1 MTLEELR
8 PLLENLIDPSLDK
21 TLKETNGIK
30 HLGYDDKKDVIVLIV
45 AMGKL
50 GDIEEK
56 SLRRRI
62 ARLVK
67 IDCGYTGLKL
77 QMEEI
82 KVLNSIARSKIKFI
96 GIISGKGG
104 VGKSSVSGNIAYR
117 LAKKGHHVGVID
129 ADIYGASM
137 PTILNFKHEHP
148 HYDDEGKI
156 VPLVKD
162 NIELISTEFFTS
174 PSEPVIWRGAML
186 NSMISHFFY
195 DVKWNDKTEYVII
208 DFPPGT
214 GDITMDIKNI
224 VPQTKM
230 LLVTTPH
237 PSACHV
243 AIKSGHAATKLGH
256 EIIGVIENMSYYV
269 NPVNNRRE
277 YIFGTGGGKKIAEEL
292 NCELIAQIPIGQS
305 KTNTDLFDITETQGR
320 IYDEIADFII
330 FNTTTN
336 E

>member
-1 MTLEELR
+1 MTLDELR
-8 PLLENLIDPSLDK
+8 NLLENLIDPSLGK
-21 TLKETNGIK
+21 TLKETDGIK

-104 VGKSSVSGNIAYR
+104 VGKSTVTGNIANR

-129 ADIYGASM
+129 ADIYGSSM
-137 PTILNFKHEHP
+137 PTVLNFEHKNP

-156 VPLVKD
+156 IPLKKD

-195 DVKWNDKTEYVII
+195 DVKWHDKTEYVII

-243 AIKSGHAATKLGH
+243 AVKSGHAATKLGH
-256 EIIGVIENMSYYV
+256 EIIGIIENMSYYV
-269 NPVNNRRE
+269 NPINNQRE
-277 YIFGTGGGKKIAEEL
+277 YIFGQGGGRKIAEQL
-292 NCELIAQIPIGQS
+292 NTELIAQIPIGQS
-305 KTNTDLFDITETQGR
+305 KSNTDLFEITETQGK

-330 FNTTTN
+330 LNTMDK
-336 E
+336 

>member
-1 MTLEELR
+1 MTLDELR
-8 PLLENLIDPSLDK
+8 SLLENLIDPSLGK
-21 TLKETNGIK
+21 TLKETDGIK
-30 HLGYDDKKDVIVLIV
+30 HLGYDGKKDVIVLIV

-104 VGKSSVSGNIAYR
+104 VGKSTVTGNIANR

-129 ADIYGASM
+129 ADIYGSSM
-137 PTILNFKHEHP
+137 PTVLNFEHKNP

-156 VPLVKD
+156 IPLKKD

-195 DVKWNDKTEYVII
+195 DVKWHDKTEYVII

-243 AIKSGHAATKLGH
+243 AVKSGHAATKLGH
-256 EIIGVIENMSYYV
+256 EIIGIIENMSYYV
-269 NPVNNRRE
+269 NPINNQRE
-277 YIFGTGGGKKIAEEL
+277 YIFGQGGGRKIAEQL
-292 NCELIAQIPIGQS
+292 NTELIAQIPIGQS
-305 KTNTDLFDITETQGR
+305 KSNTDLFEITETQGK

-330 FNTTTN
+330 LNTMDK
-336 E
+336 

>member
-1 MTLEELR
+1 MTLDELR
-8 PLLENLIDPSLDK
+8 SLLENLIDPSLGK
-21 TLKETNGIK
+21 TLKETDGIK

-104 VGKSSVSGNIAYR
+104 VGKSTVTGNIANR

-129 ADIYGASM
+129 ADIYGSSM
-137 PTILNFKHEHP
+137 PTVLNFEHKNP

-156 VPLVKD
+156 IPLKKD

-195 DVKWNDKTEYVII
+195 DVKWHDKTEYVII

-256 EIIGVIENMSYYV
+256 EIIGIIENMSYYV
-269 NPVNNRRE
+269 NPVNNQRE

-305 KTNTDLFDITETQGR
+305 KSDTDLFDITETQGR

-330 FNTTTN
+330 FNTSNN

>member
-1 MTLEELR
+1 MTLDELR
-8 PLLENLIDPSLDK
+8 SLLENLIDPSLGK
-21 TLKETNGIK
+21 TLKETDGIK

-104 VGKSSVSGNIAYR
+104 VGKSTVTGNIANR

-129 ADIYGASM
+129 ADIYGSSM
-137 PTILNFKHEHP
+137 PTVLNFEHKNP

-156 VPLVKD
+156 IPLKKD

-195 DVKWNDKTEYVII
+195 DVKWHDKTEYVII

-243 AIKSGHAATKLGH
+243 AVKSGHAATKLGH
-256 EIIGVIENMSYYV
+256 EIIGIIENMSYYV
-269 NPVNNRRE
+269 NPINNQRE
-277 YIFGTGGGKKIAEEL
+277 YIFGQGGGRKIAEQL
-292 NCELIAQIPIGQS
+292 NTELIAQIPIGQS
-305 KTNTDLFDITETQGR
+305 KSNTDLFEITETQGK

-330 FNTTTN
+330 LNTMDK
-336 E
+336 

>member
-1 MTLEELR
+1 MTLDELR
-8 PLLENLIDPSLDK
+8 SLLENLIDPSLGK
-21 TLKETNGIK
+21 TLKETDGIK

-67 IDCGYTGLKL
+67 IDCGYTGLRL

-104 VGKSSVSGNIAYR
+104 VGKSTVTGNIANR

-129 ADIYGASM
+129 ADIYGSSM
-137 PTILNFKHEHP
+137 PTVLNFEHKNP

-156 VPLVKD
+156 IPLKKD

-195 DVKWNDKTEYVII
+195 DVKWHDKTEYVII

-243 AIKSGHAATKLGH
+243 AVKSGHAATKLGH
-256 EIIGVIENMSYYV
+256 EIIGIIENMSYYV
-269 NPVNNRRE
+269 NPINNQRE
-277 YIFGTGGGKKIAEEL
+277 YIFGQGGGRKIAEQL
-292 NCELIAQIPIGQS
+292 NTELIAQIPIGQS
-305 KTNTDLFDITETQGR
+305 KSNTDLFEITETQGK

-330 FNTTTN
+330 LNTMDK
-336 E
+336 

>member
-1 MTLEELR
+1 MTLDELR
-8 PLLENLIDPSLDK
+8 SLLENLIDPSLGK
-21 TLKETNGIK
+21 TLKETDGIK

-45 AMGKL
+45 AVGKL

-104 VGKSSVSGNIAYR
+104 VGKSTVTGNIANR

-129 ADIYGASM
+129 ADIYGSSM
-137 PTILNFKHEHP
+137 PTVLNFEHKNP

-156 VPLVKD
+156 IPLKKD

-195 DVKWNDKTEYVII
+195 DVKWHDKTEYVII

-243 AIKSGHAATKLGH
+243 AVKSGHAATKLGH
-256 EIIGVIENMSYYV
+256 EIIGIIENMSYYV
-269 NPVNNRRE
+269 NPINNQRE
-277 YIFGTGGGKKIAEEL
+277 YIFGQGGGRKIAEQL
-292 NCELIAQIPIGQS
+292 NTELIAQIPIGQS
-305 KTNTDLFDITETQGR
+305 KSNTDLFEITETQGK

-330 FNTTTN
+330 LNTMDK
-336 E
+336 

>member
-1 MTLEELR
+1 MTLDELR
-8 PLLENLIDPSLDK
+8 SLLENLIDPSLGK
-21 TLKETNGIK
+21 ILKETDGIK

-104 VGKSSVSGNIAYR
+104 VGKSTVTGNIANR

-129 ADIYGASM
+129 ADIYGSSM
-137 PTILNFKHEHP
+137 PTVLNFEHKNP

-156 VPLVKD
+156 IPLKKD

-195 DVKWNDKTEYVII
+195 DVKWHDKTEYVII

-243 AIKSGHAATKLGH
+243 AVKSGHAATKLGH
-256 EIIGVIENMSYYV
+256 EIIGIIENMSYYV
-269 NPVNNRRE
+269 NPINNQRE
-277 YIFGTGGGKKIAEEL
+277 YIFGQGGGRKIAEQL
-292 NCELIAQIPIGQS
+292 NTELIAQIPIGQS
-305 KTNTDLFDITETQGR
+305 KSNTDLFEITEIQGK

-330 FNTTTN
+330 LNTMDK
-336 E
+336 

>member
-1 MTLEELR
+1 MTLDELR
-8 PLLENLIDPSLDK
+8 SLLENLIDPSLGK
-21 TLKETNGIK
+21 TLRETDGIK

-104 VGKSSVSGNIAYR
+104 VGKSTVTGNIANR

-129 ADIYGASM
+129 ADIYGSSM
-137 PTILNFKHEHP
+137 PTVLNFEHKNP

-156 VPLVKD
+156 IPLKKD

-195 DVKWNDKTEYVII
+195 DVKWHDKTEYVII

-243 AIKSGHAATKLGH
+243 AVKSGHAATKLGH
-256 EIIGVIENMSYYV
+256 EIIGIIENMSYYV
-269 NPVNNRRE
+269 NPINNQRE
-277 YIFGTGGGKKIAEEL
+277 YIFGQGGGRKIAEQL
-292 NCELIAQIPIGQS
+292 NTELIAQIPIGQS
-305 KTNTDLFDITETQGR
+305 KSNTDLFEITETQGK

-330 FNTTTN
+330 LNTMDK
-336 E
+336 

>member
-1 MTLEELR
+1 MTLDELR
-8 PLLENLIDPSLDK
+8 SLLENLIDPSLGK
-21 TLKETNGIK
+21 TLKETDGIK

-104 VGKSSVSGNIAYR
+104 VGKSTVTGNIANR

-129 ADIYGASM
+129 ADIYGSSM
-137 PTILNFKHEHP
+137 PTVLNFEHKNP

-156 VPLVKD
+156 IPLKKD

-186 NSMISHFFY
+186 NSMVSHFFY
-195 DVKWNDKTEYVII
+195 DVKWHDKTEYVII

-243 AIKSGHAATKLGH
+243 AVKSGHAATKLGH
-256 EIIGVIENMSYYV
+256 EIIGIIENMSYYV
-269 NPVNNRRE
+269 NPINNQRE
-277 YIFGTGGGKKIAEEL
+277 YIFGQGGGRKIAEQL
-292 NCELIAQIPIGQS
+292 NTELIAQIPIGQS
-305 KTNTDLFDITETQGR
+305 KSNTDLFEITETQGK

-330 FNTTTN
+330 LNTMDK
-336 E
+336 

>member
-1 MTLEELR
+1 MTLDELR
-8 PLLENLIDPSLDK
+8 NLLENLIDPSLGK
-21 TLKETNGIK
+21 TLKETDGIK

-104 VGKSSVSGNIAYR
+104 VGKSTVTGNIANR

-129 ADIYGASM
+129 ADIYGSSM
-137 PTILNFKHEHP
+137 PTVLNFEHKNP

-156 VPLVKD
+156 IPLKKD

-195 DVKWNDKTEYVII
+195 DVKWHDKTEYVII

-243 AIKSGHAATKLGH
+243 AVKSGHAATKLGH
-256 EIIGVIENMSYYV
+256 EIIGIIENMSYYV
-269 NPVNNRRE
+269 NPINSQRE
-277 YIFGTGGGKKIAEEL
+277 YIFGQGGGRKIAEQL
-292 NCELIAQIPIGQS
+292 NTELIAQIPIGQS
-305 KTNTDLFDITETQGR
+305 KSNTDLFEITETQGK

-330 FNTTTN
+330 LNTMDK
-336 E
+336 

>member
-1 MTLEELR
+1 MTLDELR
-8 PLLENLIDPSLDK
+8 SLLENLIDPSLGK
-21 TLKETNGIK
+21 ILKETDGIK

-104 VGKSSVSGNIAYR
+104 VGKSTVTGNIANR

-129 ADIYGASM
+129 ADIYGSSM
-137 PTILNFKHEHP
+137 PTVLNFEHKNP

-156 VPLVKD
+156 IPLKKD

-195 DVKWNDKTEYVII
+195 DVKWHDKTEYVII

-243 AIKSGHAATKLGH
+243 AVKSGHAATKLGH
-256 EIIGVIENMSYYV
+256 EIIGIIENMSYYV
-269 NPVNNRRE
+269 NPINNQRE
-277 YIFGTGGGKKIAEEL
+277 YIFGQGGGRKIAEQL
-292 NCELIAQIPIGQS
+292 NTELIAQIPIGQS
-305 KTNTDLFDITETQGR
+305 KSNTDLFEITETQGK

-330 FNTTTN
+330 LNTMDK
-336 E
+336 